1 MSFYI
6 RSKLNRPQTTSN
18 HNRPLDNSAIKDSR
32 LVKQYTTP
40 KMGREKENLYDE
52 NIKLKSQLNEQ
63 TQQLLYAKSKIQ
75 QLEREL
81 QRFENLIEDSIKP
94 ETSQQKVQI
103 ERYGL
108 IMKMKTKQKQ
118 LILELQ
124 NKTKELI
131 ELKKTMR
138 YTNYQELEIELK
150 NYIDETLRLR
160 QKLEYNEQ
168 MIAIQ
173 SSAEPL
179 EKQILHLEKTI
190 KVLQRDNIEL
200 NSKQLNN
207 DVITSKLQIQL
218 EESLKQNE
226 KQLNEIIHYEQM
238 VKELNEYNR
247 QCNDLISQLQIQ
259 NKVWV
264 QSQQNTTSEEL
275 FKIQSQLESL
285 QNKYSQEME
294 MKNQEIR
301 SLKIEVQRLN
311 LQIQEM
317 EKIIENQEDKIREIE
332 CSVYSP
338 VSRVGNIE
346 SPLQNGFKIMQIEM
360 KSQVMKKKLPRVQF
374 TDIRE
379 ICMRVKLNLVK
390 HKVEYQDIEK
400 YFNDSEELSIHQVK
414 NILHKPPFEIH
425 DHQQIK
431 LLSRYLV
438 EDNSEDYLIY
448 DQDRTNQTTIIKS
461 VMKKIVG
468 KYEILEN
475 EEEQSILQSIQQKLN
490 PSLIETIQMMLTKKK
505 NLQQGTCEQSDLDQA
520 LKFHEIQFTH
530 KEQERF
536 NLICFEVSNSLEIIN
551 YERLLTYFK

>member
-1 MSFYI
+1 MSYYI
-6 RSKLNRPQTTSN
+6 RPKLNRPQTTSN
-18 HNRPLDNSAIKDSR
+18 HNRPLDNSAIRDSR

-52 NIKLKSQLNEQ
+52 NIKLKSQLNEL
-63 TQQLLYAKSKIQ
+63 TQQLLYARSKIQ

-118 LILELQ
+118 LVLELQ

-131 ELKKTMR
+131 ELKRTMR
-138 YTNYQELEIELK
+138 FTNYQELEIELK

-207 DVITSKLQIQL
+207 DVITSKLQVQL
-218 EESLKQNE
+218 DESIKQNE
-226 KQLNEIIHYEQM
+226 KQLNEIIRYEQM

-247 QCNDLISQLQIQ
+247 QCNDIISQLQLQ
-259 NKVWV
+259 NKVQV

-275 FKIQSQLESL
+275 FKVQSQLEIL
-285 QNKYSQEME
+285 QNKYQQDMDL
-294 MKNQEIR
+294 KNQEIR
-301 SLKIEVQRLN
+301 SLKTEVQRLN
-311 LQIQEM
+311 LHIQEL

-338 VSRVGNIE
+338 VSRAGNAE

-374 TDIRE
+374 IDIRE
-379 ICMRVKLNLVK
+379 ICMRVRLNLVK
-390 HKVEYQDIEK
+390 HKVQYQDIEK

-438 EDNSEDYLIY
+438 EDNSQDYLIY
-448 DQDRTNQTTIIKS
+448 DQDRTNQTSIIKS

-468 KYEILEN
+468 KYEILQN
-475 EEEQSILQSIQQKLN
+475 EEEKSILQSIQQKLN

-505 NLQQGTCEQSDLDQA
+505 NLQPGTCEQSDLDQA

-530 KEQERF
+530 REQERF

-551 YERLLTYFK
+551 YEGLLTYFQ

>member
-63 TQQLLYAKSKIQ
+63 TQQLLYARSKIQ

-138 YTNYQELEIELK
+138 FTNYQELEIELK

-285 QNKYSQEME
+285 QNKYSQEMD

-311 LQIQEM
+311 LHIQEM

-379 ICMRVKLNLVK
+379 ICMRVRLNLVK

-414 NILHKPPFEIH
+414 NILHKSPFEIH

-468 KYEILEN
+468 KYEILDN

-505 NLQQGTCEQSDLDQA
+505 NLQPGTCEQSDLDQA

>member
-1 MSFYI
+1 MSFYV
-6 RSKLNRPQTTSN
+6 RSKLVRPQTTSN
-18 HNRPLDNSAIKDSR
+18 HNRPLDNSSIRESR
-32 LVKQYTTP
+32 LLKQFTTP

-63 TQQLLYAKSKIQ
+63 TQQLIQQKSKIQ

-94 ETSQQKVQI
+94 ETCQQKVQI
-103 ERYGL
+103 ERHGL

-124 NKTKELI
+124 SKSKELI
-131 ELKKTMR
+131 QLKRTMR
-138 YTNYQELEIELK
+138 FTNYQELEIELK
-150 NYIDETLRLR
+150 NYVDETIRLR
-160 QKLEYNEQ
+160 SKLEYNEQ

-179 EKQILHLEKTI
+179 EKQIMHLEKTI
-190 KVLQRDNIEL
+190 KVLQKDNQEL

-207 DVITSKLQIQL
+207 DIITSKLQIQL
-218 EESLKQNE
+218 EECLKQNE
-226 KQLNEIIHYEQM
+226 KQLNDIIHYEQM

-247 QCNDLISQLQIQ
+247 QCNDLIQKLQLQ
-259 NKVWV
+259 NKAQL
-264 QSQQNTTSEEL
+264 QSQQNTSSDEL
-275 FKIQSQLESL
+275 FKIQSQLEQL
-285 QNKYSQEME
+285 QIKYQQEMDN
-294 MKNQEIR
+294 KGQEIR
-301 SLKIEVQRLN
+301 SLKTEIQRLN
-311 LQIQEM
+311 LHMQDM
-317 EKIIENQEDKIREIE
+317 ERMIENQEDKIREME

-338 VSRVGNIE
+338 VSRVGNVE

-360 KSQVMKKKLPRVQF
+360 KSQVVKKKLPRVQF

-379 ICMRVKLNLVK
+379 ICMRVRLNLVR
-390 HKVEYQDIEK
+390 HRIQYEDVEK
-400 YFNDSEELSIHQVK
+400 YFNEQEELSIHQVK

-438 EDNSEDYLIY
+438 EDNSEDFLIY
-448 DQDRTNQTTIIKS
+448 DQDRTNQTSIIKS

-468 KYEILEN
+468 KYEILSN
-475 EEEQSILQSIQQKLN
+475 EEEQSIQQSIQQKLN
-490 PSLIETIQMMLTKKK
+490 PSLIETIQMMITKKK
-505 NLQQGTCEQSDLDQA
+505 NLQPGTCEQSDLDQA
-520 LKFHEIQFTH
+520 LKFHEIQFSH
-530 KEQERF
+530 REQERF
-536 NLICFEVSNSLEIIN
+536 NLICYEVSNSLDIVN